1 MLYKNEQFLKR
12 EKLLTS
18 NFEFFCFSGCE
29 NGRTADV
36 NVQQKI
42 LTPLL
47 RMILP
52 LIFVEVRVCSA
63 TLFCFSLN
71 FEHCSL
77 PYFRCNFEH
86 CPLSYLHSQHVFIR
100 HQLIKLSELRYIDY
114 HLYICLSFK

>member
-1 MLYKNEQFLKR
+1 MLYKNEQFLKQD
-12 EKLLTS
+12 KLLTS
-18 NFEFFCFSGCE
+18 NFDFFRFSGFE

-42 LTPLL
+42 LTLL
-47 RMILP
+47 LHMILP

-63 TLFCFSLN
+63 IVLCFSFN

-86 CPLSYLHSQHVFIR
+86 CPLSYLHSQHVLIR

-114 HLYICLSFK
+114 HLYIWL